1 LSKLQID
8 KSWSL
13 FLDRD
18 GVINEKLKNDY
29 VKNWD
34 EFKFKDGAL
43 EAIAGLKQIF
53 GRIFVV
59 TNQRGVGLG
68 LLTEEQLS
76 KIHDNMLEEVSK
88 VSGRID
94 QIYYCTAV
102 DDSSEYRKPNIG
114 MGLKAKSNFPE
125 IEFSK
130 SVIVGDSI
138 SDMEFGKKLGMKTVF
153 IRNGCDKIEIDDFL
167 QLESLFDFYQS
178 QIIV

>member
-1 LSKLQID
+1 M
-8 KSWSL
+8 
-13 FLDRD
+13 
-18 GVINEKLKNDY
+18 
-29 VKNWD
+29 
-34 EFKFKDGAL
+34 
-43 EAIAGLKQIF
+43 
-53 GRIFVV
+53 
-59 TNQRGVGLG
+59 
-68 LLTEEQLS
+68 TEEQLS

-167 QLESLFDFYQS
+167 HLESLFDFYQS

>member
-43 EAIAGLKQIF
+43 EAIAGLGQIF
-53 GRIFVV
+53 GQIIVV

-153 IRNGCDKIEIDDFL
+153 IRNGCDKIEINDFL